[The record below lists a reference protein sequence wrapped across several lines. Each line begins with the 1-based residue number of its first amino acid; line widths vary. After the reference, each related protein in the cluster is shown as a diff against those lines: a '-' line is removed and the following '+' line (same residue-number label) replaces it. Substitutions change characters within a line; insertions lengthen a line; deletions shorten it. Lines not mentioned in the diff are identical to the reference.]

1 MRASEVTN
9 HPVLDVSSA
18 VTVGRIDDVVID
30 PTNHRVLGFVLGKT
44 AGKATWLA
52 WDHMKA
58 LGRDAATIE
67 STDALAEPP
76 EHVPPGL
83 RKGRVL
89 GRRVLSDQGLELGAL
104 ADVEFDGESGVVD
117 ALLVNS
123 GRVLPGETMRGV
135 GTYATVVR
143 HPEDPPG

>member
-9 HPVLDVSSA
+9 HPVLDVSTA

-30 PTNHRVLGFVLGKT
+30 PTNRQVLGFVLAKT

-52 WDHMKA
+52 WDRMKA

-67 STDALAEPP
+67 SADALAEAP
-76 EHVPPGL
+76 ELASRGL
-83 RKGRVL
+83 RKGKVL
-89 GRRVLSDQGLELGAL
+89 GGRVLSDEGLELGAL
-104 ADVEFDGESGVVD
+104 ADVEFDSESGVVD
-117 ALLVNS
+117 ALHVS
-123 GRVLPGETMRGV
+123 TGRVLPGETLRGV

-143 HPEDPPG
+143 HPEDASG